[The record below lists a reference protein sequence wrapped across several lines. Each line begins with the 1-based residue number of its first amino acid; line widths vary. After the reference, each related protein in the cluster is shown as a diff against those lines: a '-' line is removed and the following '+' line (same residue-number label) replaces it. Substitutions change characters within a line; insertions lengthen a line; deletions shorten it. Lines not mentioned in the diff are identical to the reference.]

1 MWCRLC
7 CRSGARP
14 SGGSGSGNLKAVG
27 QGLVLT
33 LFLCCRLVTA
43 FPSWPCRGLAAFSGA
58 ESCLRASPAETLT
71 HGFFMA
77 VLERCKEGAAAP
89 R

>member
-1 MWCRLC
+1 MGLGLQVGLAQGTW
-7 CRSGARP
+7 G
-14 SGGSGSGNLKAVG
+14 AVG

-33 LFLCCRLVTA
+33 PFPCRRLVTA

-71 HGFFMA
+71 HGFFVA
-77 VLERCKEGAAAP
+77 VLERCREGAAAP